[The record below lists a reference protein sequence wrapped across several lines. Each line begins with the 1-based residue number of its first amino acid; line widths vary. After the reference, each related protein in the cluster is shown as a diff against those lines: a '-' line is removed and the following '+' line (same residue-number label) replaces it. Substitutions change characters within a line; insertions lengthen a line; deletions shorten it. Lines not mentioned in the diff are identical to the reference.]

1 MFQHKV
7 QLSDSEALSLRW
19 TADWSLLTIKF
30 NTTQLENIT
39 DKSVLEAGKWFTL
52 PTGKNLFVRLV
63 KGELEVWDGT
73 TELMS
78 GLKSGQSDHYGMA
91 WKILIGCGIVFS
103 LLGLSVIVNIVS
115 NDGTS
120 SELGIEIGFGFGI
133 ALAILGLGYVGLALW
148 ARKTKEKLPLQIA
161 MGVHSV
167 VSLCMLLTGLIP
179 SLINGIIINGLYK
192 GIKAEPLRTNKFESV
207 EDTGLL
213 DDDL

>member
-7 QLSDSEALSLRW
+7 QLSDSETLSLRW

-73 TELMS
+73 SELMS
-78 GLKSGQSDHYGMA
+78 GLKSGQSDNFGQA
-91 WKILIGCGIVFS
+91 WKMLLAFGIILT
-103 LLGLSVIVNIVS
+103 LLGIAIASVQNAKIEYDLVYRFIFCA
-115 NDGTS
+115 
-120 SELGIEIGFGFGI
+120 LGSIYI
-133 ALAILGLGYVGLALW
+133 GLALW
-148 ARKTKEKLPLQIA
+148 ARKTKEKAPLKIA
-161 MGVHSV
+161 IGVHSIFL
-167 VSLCMLLTGLIP
+167 LCMSIG
-179 SLINGIIINGLYK
+179 GILRTILNSMLFYSLYK
-192 GIKAEPLRTNKFESV
+192 GLKAEPLKTTKFESV